1 MISAIILSGGKAER
15 MGGEKSFRKSGN
27 KYLIENIADMLLD
40 MEIPFVTV
48 FRNPR
53 FMEKSESEI
62 EKQLYYYKK
71 YHQTI
76 TWDFVPEMGPLIGM
90 LSGMLNTTSQWVF
103 LVPCDMPFIT
113 EESIVNILDCI
124 KEAELNGNDCIVP
137 KHKNG
142 FIEPLFSLY
151 HISSVNVLGTIV
163 EEMLE
168 KNRSFPIRRLID
180 ELNPLYVDAEKIDE
194 SCNIFINLN
203 TLAELE
209 NACFDR

>member
-1 MISAIILSGGKAER
+1 MISAIILSGGKTER
-15 MGGEKSFRKSGN
+15 MRGGKSFRKFGI
-27 KYLIENIADMLLD
+27 KYLKENIADMLQD
-40 MEIPFVTV
+40 MEITFVTV
-48 FRNPR
+48 FKNPR
-53 FMEKSESEI
+53 FLEKPEDEI
-62 EKQLYYYKK
+62 EKQLYYYNK

-113 EESIVNILDCI
+113 EESIVNLLECI

-151 HISSVNVLGTIV
+151 YISSVNVLGTLV

-180 ELNPLYVDAEKIDE
+180 ELNPLYVEVEKIDE
-194 SCNIFINLN
+194 SCDVFINLN
-203 TLAELE
+203 TLSELE